1 VPGTRRPWAP
11 SGRSP
16 RAAADPLADCRP
28 GIRHNLSDDLPAGL
42 VVFLVAL
49 PLCLGIALASGAPL
63 FSGLIAGAF
72 QLLLGVLRAGVL
84 GDYVP
89 NAVIKG
95 MLAAIGVVILLKQIP
110 HALGRDADYEG
121 DFDFFETMG
130 GESNSLLDILNA
142 ASSASPAAVAI
153 TAVSLAILHRNIA
166 NLVIHTDFN
175 MLSVLQYAVDVL
187 KVKHIIVC
195 GHYGCGGVVNALS
208 HRHLG
213 LINKWL
219 RNIKDVYRIHQR
231 ELEGIPAPDLRWRR
245 MVELN
250 VEEQL
255 WKLAE
260 TSFVQQAWRREQR
273 PTLHGWVY
281 DLKTGYLNDLSML
294 DHTAQIN
301 DIDKFDFES

>member
-1 VPGTRRPWAP
+1 MD
-11 SGRSP
+11 S
-16 RAAADPLADCRP
+16 
-28 GIRHNLSDDLPAGL
+28 HKK
-42 VVFLVAL
+42 
-49 PLCLGIALASGAPL
+49 
-63 FSGLIAGAF
+63 
-72 QLLLGVLRAGVL
+72 LLLANKAFVQDKLNVR
-84 GDYVP
+84 
-89 NAVIKG
+89 
-95 MLAAIGVVILLKQIP
+95 
-110 HALGRDADYEG
+110 ADY
-121 DFDFFETMG
+121 FERMATTQTPEYLWIG
-130 GESNSLLDILNA
+130 CSDSRVPAEEVTGTEPGELF
-142 ASSASPAAVAI
+142 V
-153 TAVSLAILHRNIA
+153 HRNIA
-166 NLVIHTDFN
+166 NQVIHTDFN

-208 HRHLG
+208 HKHLG

-231 ELEGIPAPDLRWRR
+231 ELEGIPDSDQRWRR

-260 TSFVQQAWRREQR
+260 TSFVQQAWQREQR

-281 DLKTGYLNDLSML
+281 DLKTGYLNDLFML

-301 DIDKFDFES
+301 DIYKFDFEG